1 MANVIERGDDFTDQP
16 FRHEALLYE
25 GSHDF
30 VREMTAFV
38 NEGLDL
44 GEPVLVVVIP
54 PKIDL
59 LREALGDRAA
69 DVRFADMSEIGRN
82 PSRIIPVWQEFVS
95 SQANGGRVRGIGEP
109 IWAGRTAEEIT
120 ESQRLE
126 SLINLAFTGAP
137 AYILCPYDVTG
148 LDPSVIDESF
158 RSHPL
163 MVTNGSAGPSDTYRG
178 LDEIAKPFDPPL
190 PEPPGRQVRLG
201 VDAGELEAIRRFVAR
216 YARNA
221 GLSKPRTHDLVLA
234 VNELTTNTLKH
245 AGGGGEFRMWRE
257 NGSIVAEVS
266 DAGRIES
273 PLAGR
278 KAPSVD
284 QENGMG
290 LWIVNQL
297 CDLVQV
303 RVSNAGSVV
312 RLHMARN

>member
-1 MANVIERGDDFTDQP
+1 MIDGGDHFSDQP

-25 GSHDF
+25 GLDDF

-38 NEGLDL
+38 HEGLDL

-69 DVRFADMSEIGRN
+69 DVRFADMAEIGRN
-82 PSRIIPVWQEFVS
+82 PSRIIPVWQGFVS
-95 SQANGGRVRGIGEP
+95 TQANGGRVRGIGEP
-109 IWAGRTAEEIT
+109 IWAGRTAEEIA
-120 ESQRLE
+120 ESQRHE

-158 RSHPL
+158 RSHPV
-163 MVTNGSAGPSDTYRG
+163 MVTNGSAGPSDSYPG
-178 LDEIAKPFDPPL
+178 LDEIAKPFNSPL
-190 PEPPGRQVRLG
+190 PQPPGRQVRL
-201 VDAGELEAIRRFVAR
+201 AIEEGELEAIRRFVAG
-216 YARNA
+216 YARDA
-221 GLSKPRTHDLVLA
+221 GLSKPRAHDLVLA
-234 VNELTTNTLKH
+234 VNELATNTLKH
-245 AGGGGEFRMWRE
+245 SGGNGEFRMWSA
-257 NGSIVAEVS
+257 NGSVVAEVS
-266 DAGRIES
+266 DAGRIEP

-278 KAPSVD
+278 KAPSAH
-284 QENGMG
+284 QEDGMG

-303 RVSNAGSVV
+303 RVSDAGSVV